1 MSDDHQYEPE
11 HPSAERALELLKVIA
26 QPVRMKILRTLALG
40 KPMRVSDVAAAIEEP
55 PNSASYHLR
64 QLAKAGIAH
73 TTEPPDAH
81 DNRETWWVIDNWT
94 GLSIE
99 PSQIRALPGGDAVLT
114 ALDQVELADI
124 ASLFS
129 VARAEAAEAA
139 GTPALRADGIL
150 LLTAQ
155 EARDLV
161 DAVDGLLQKAIAV
174 SYRHRDDGD
183 EGTEMY
189 DYRAGVMPVL
199 DPRSSDPA
207 GTQPPR

>member
-26 QPVRMKILRTLALG
+26 QPVRMKILRTLVLG

-55 PNSASYHLR
+55 ANSVSYHLR
-64 QLAKAGIAH
+64 QLDRVGIAH

-94 GLSIE
+94 GLSIT
-99 PSQIRALPGGDAVLT
+99 PSQIRALPGGDAVLA
-114 ALDQVELADI
+114 ALDQVELTDS

-129 VARAEAAEAA
+129 IARAEAAETA
-139 GTPALRADGIL
+139 GTPALRADGIM
-150 LLTAQ
+150 LLTTQ

-161 DAVDGLLQKAIAV
+161 DAVDDLLQKAFSV
-174 SYRHRDDGD
+174 SYRHRKDGD
-183 EGTEMY
+183 EGVGRY
-189 DYRAGVMPVL
+189 DYRVVVMPAL
-199 DPRSSDPA
+199 DPASSDA
-207 GTQPPR
+207 AATHQPD